1 MVALDFT
8 LLLHEHAG
16 HHSSKLCPLLVE
28 YKFDESALGRHLHG
42 CLCKWAISSMQQTQ
56 LRGTNDQRVG
66 VDPQCSAQ

>member
-42 CLCKWAISSMQQTQ
+42 CLCK
-56 LRGTNDQRVG
+56 
-66 VDPQCSAQ
+66 